1 MTLTYDIIMVATYI
15 DHGLVAML
23 PGMWHP
29 GPVLGCDQD
38 GGEADR
44 QVAPLQ
50 LHAASP
56 PPALDAQG
64 EGRVVALALQ
74 VDTQTLE
81 TLVLAHRGQQSL
93 SCQWW
98 TTLAGVGDEI
108 VEWCPTVATAVIVT
122 TGAVTNAE
130 AEHEQDEQSHGH

>member
-1 MTLTYDIIMVATYI
+1 MVAM
-15 DHGLVAML
+15 AMMI

-29 GPVLGCDQD
+29 GPVLRCDED
-38 GGEADR
+38 GGKADR

-50 LHAASP
+50 LLAASP

-64 EGRVVALALQ
+64 EGGVVALTLQ

-81 TLVLAHRGQQSL
+81 TLILTHRGQQPL

-98 TTLAGVGDEI
+98 TTLTGVGDEVI
-108 VEWCPTVATAVIVT
+108 KRCLTLPAAIIVT
-122 TGAVTNAE
+122 TGAVTDTK

>member
-1 MTLTYDIIMVATYI
+1 MVTLLIMV
-15 DHGLVAML
+15 VAMTIMI

-29 GPVLGCDQD
+29 GPVLRCDQD

-50 LHAASP
+50 LLAASP
-56 PPALDAQG
+56 SPALDTQG
-64 EGRVVALALQ
+64 EGGVVALTLQ

-81 TLVLAHRGQQSL
+81 TLILAHRGQQPL

-98 TTLAGVGDEI
+98 TTLAGVGDEVI
-108 VEWCPTVATAVIVT
+108 EGCPTLTAVIVT
-122 TGAVTNAE
+122 TGAVTDTE